1 MKLRLLPQAAADL
14 EGIALYVADHNP
26 RAAFALVE
34 AIESRFR
41 QILIYPL
48 SGRRRDDLGP
58 RLPTS

>member
-1 MKLRLLPQAAADL
+1 MSP
-14 EGIALYVADHNP
+14 IIHNP

-48 SGRRRDDLGP
+48 SGRCRDDLGP